1 MDCPKCGEE
10 IPDKSAKCPRCGDN
24 IEPATDQQA
33 KNLKEKLKAK
43 IKECYR
49 DQKLSDALNFIDIYM
64 STIGID
70 KEIYQL
76 RSKILQEKSKKSL
89 RQEGGPDNRESSAFE
104 ELINDSIVFGADQE
118 SAGASEAKEAK
129 KDSPTEGRPEA
140 AAASADDDFYS
151 NSTYDLVL
159 GTNEEVYGS
168 EKEKDEPVVEMA
180 EESPF
185 KITDYHDFTPPVKE
199 DQPEPGPHLEQEIP
213 DVIRSAEPEIELP
226 EIESPEIK
234 RYRPVKKKNK
244 LVVFGTL
251 GVAAALMIATAVYF
265 FNPFGMK
272 KRGNDQTTS
281 QTITPPPVHPRLLP
295 GSQKRPS
302 EMQQSPIRAAAAL
315 PPLDIQFNRYL
326 GSAKA
331 QYQKGNFSQAQ
342 SDLIFA
348 KRIKS
353 TDELNDLEGK
363 ILSKLKEMD
372 NSPSIDEVN
381 EKVVQLKDDRTFER
395 SLATNTIPA
404 YEEYL
409 RLFPAGQHTQEARK
423 KIGVLEKKR
432 RQNFEDEMAQKV
444 QSLQEVKLRPL
455 YKNLS
460 LVDIEADAGRF
471 NNFTSRI
478 EEMTIDEEK
487 VVIDFATG
495 LMWHLWEKPMF
506 FDKAQWWAA
515 RRYSGYYD
523 WRLPTADEALSLA
536 RIEQSHF
543 PYPRPAD
550 YDIWTGDLDSQNARS
565 SWTLN
570 LGSRKFNSTDF
581 YKLRYVFSVRAVK
594 R

>member
-1 MDCPKCGEE
+1 MDCSKCGEE
-10 IPDKSAKCPRCGDN
+10 IPDTSTKCPHCGDN
-24 IEPATDQQA
+24 VEPAPEQQA
-33 KNLKEKLKAK
+33 KDLKEKLKAK

-49 DQKLSDALNFIDIYM
+49 NQQLSDALNFIDIYM

-70 KEIYQL
+70 KEIYQI
-76 RSKILQEKSKKSL
+76 RSKILQEKSKRSL
-89 RQEGGPDNRESSAFE
+89 RQEGGEGNRESSAFE
-104 ELINDSIVFGADQE
+104 ELINDSIDFGSEQE
-118 SAGASEAKEAK
+118 SIFASETKEAK
-129 KDSPTEGRPEA
+129 KNSPTEDQPEA
-140 AAASADDDFYS
+140 AAVSVDSDYDS
-151 NSTYDLVL
+151 NSAYDLVL
-159 GTNEEVYGS
+159 GTNEEVYRS
-168 EKEKDEPVVEMA
+168 EKERDEPVVEMA

-185 KITDYHDFTPPVKE
+185 KITDYHDFTPPLKE
-199 DQPEPGPHLEQEIP
+199 DQPEPDPHFEQKIP
-213 DVIRSAEPEIELP
+213 DIIRAAEP

-234 RYRPVKKKNK
+234 IYKPVRRKNK
-244 LVVFGTL
+244 WVVFGTL
-251 GVAAALMIATAVYF
+251 GAAAALMIVAAVYF
-265 FNPFGMK
+265 FDPFGMK
-272 KRGNDQTTS
+272 KRGNDRTTP
-281 QTITPPPVHPRLLP
+281 QIVTPPRVHPGLHP
-295 GSQKRPS
+295 GSQKRSP

-315 PPLDIQFNRYL
+315 PPQDIQFTRYFA
-326 GSAKA
+326 SAKA

-353 TDELNDLEGK
+353 TDALNDLEAK
-363 ILSKLKEMD
+363 ILTKLKEMD
-372 NSPSIDEVN
+372 NSPSIDELN
-381 EKVVQLKDDRTFER
+381 EKVVQLKDDRTFEQ

-409 RLFPAGQHTQEARK
+409 RLFPTGQHTQEARK
-423 KIGVLEKKR
+423 KIGVLEKKK
-432 RQNFEDEMAQKV
+432 RQNFEVEMEQKV
-444 QSLQEVKLRPL
+444 QNLQQVKLRPL

-460 LVDIEADAGRF
+460 LVDIDADAGRF

-487 VVIDFATG
+487 VVTDFATG
-495 LMWHLWEKPMF
+495 LMWHIWEKPMF

-523 WRLPTADEALSLA
+523 WRLPTADEALSLV

-550 YDIWTGDLDSQNARS
+550 YDIWTGDLDSQNAHS

-570 LGSRKFNSTDF
+570 LGNRKFNSTDF
-581 YKLRYVFSVRAVK
+581 YKLRYVFSVRAIK